1 MKEHE
6 NLQWRNTGRLATQSE
21 LPDFVV
27 FREALLLV
35 PPSVF
40 ILFKRFKKYGELMI
54 LFFFISLYF
63 ISSFN

>member
-40 ILFKRFKKYGELMI
+40 ILFKRFKKYG